1 MKLAKKKV
9 IAAMR
14 SVSSLETGEYPFQG
28 CKFGEWTNLPKRDG
42 VETPDIPYLALH
54 TDKGTRAIPLGLL
67 YNAQLTDESMT
78 IGELIVDYDDCIQPD
93 ADLTGTLVVKALGN
107 RRVELKL
114 QDVSLASMVPASD
127 VGLPTLKNV
136 PFFCLH

>member
-1 MKLAKKKV
+1 MQVWRMDKLAK
-9 IAAMR
+9 R
-14 SVSSLETGEYPFQG
+14 NGQ
-28 CKFGEWTNLPKRDG
+28 
-42 VETPDIPYLALH
+42 ETPDIPYLALH

-93 ADLTGTLVVKALGN
+93 EDLTGVLVVKALGD

-127 VGLPTLKNV
+127 AV
-136 PFFCLH
+136 PQTAEA

>member
-93 ADLTGTLVVKALGN
+93 ADLTGTLVVKALGD
-107 RRVELKL
+107 RKVELKL

-127 VGLPTLKNV
+127 AV
-136 PFFCLH
+136 PQTAEA